1 MSITQQEPTG
11 LVLASEQTAWT
22 GEQRKALEHIGV
34 EHAEDGDLQ
43 VFLHVCKRTGL
54 DPFARQ
60 IYMIGRKENQ
70 NVNGQWVEKYKQT
83 IQTGIDG
90 FRLIARR
97 AADAAGHTISV
108 ASPEWCHITNGWQH
122 VWSNTWGRP
131 VAARVTIHRDGQP
144 FTAVA
149 LFDEYAGT
157 KKNGDLTRMWAQ
169 RPAGQLAKCAEAL
182 AWRMAFPQDLSGL
195 YTSEEMGQ
203 ADNGRDVPD
212 AQVEEAPATTQEEPA
227 DVPAETVDVS
237 DGELMLNPRSA
248 LAKAMFAALGEAGI
262 SDKAER
268 LDYCSGQAGREIK
281 TSSDLTEDEA
291 RKVIDSLK
299 TEEPSA

>member
-1 MSITQQEPTG
+1 MSITQHEPTG

-22 GEQRKALEHIGV
+22 AEQRKALEHIGV

-70 NVNGQWVEKYKQT
+70 NVNGEWIEKYKQT

-157 KKNGDLTRMWAQ
+157 KRNGDLTRMWAQ

-203 ADNGRDVPD
+203 ADNGRDVPETPTE
-212 AQVEEAPATTQEEPA
+212 QPTPSA
-227 DVPAETVDVS
+227 DEPAETVDVS

-262 SDKAER
+262 SDKNER

-281 TSSDLTEDEA
+281 TSGDLTEDEA
-291 RKVIDSLK
+291 RRVIDSLK
-299 TEEPSA
+299 PDAADVTP

>member
-1 MSITQQEPTG
+1 MTITQHEPTG

-60 IYMIGRKENQ
+60 IYMIGRKESQ
-70 NVNGQWVEKYKQT
+70 NVNGQWIDKYKQT

-203 ADNGRDVPD
+203 ADNGRDVPETTE
-212 AQVEEAPATTQEEPA
+212 QAPAEPPA
-227 DVPAETVDVS
+227 AETVDVS

-262 SDKAER
+262 SDKDER

-281 TSSDLTEDEA
+281 TSGDLTEDEA
-291 RKVIDSLK
+291 RRVIDSLK
-299 TEEPSA
+299 AEESAS